1 MLRFFTILAII
12 PGFCEAIALD
22 TLLEAFL
29 HDEDRVGGGRVGLK
43 TKPAV
48 SNRAYTDKT
57 HLEWVKEFLLDR
69 ALTFSSQNES
79 ISIFTHNACLNL
91 CKTRTYQNPKQMHLI
106 SIQNLRKDAA
116 QYPDVK
122 NQIDSWNATVKQ
134 AEWQN
139 LEDVRKIYR
148 DAEAVGN
155 FTVFNIKGNEYRLI
169 VGINYE
175 EQTIFYKYFLIHAE
189 YDKNKWKNDPYF

>member
-1 MLRFFTILAII
+1 
-12 PGFCEAIALD
+12 
-22 TLLEAFL
+22 
-29 HDEDRVGGGRVGLK
+29 VGLK

-57 HLEWVKEFLLDR
+57 HLEGVKEFLLAR
-69 ALTFSSQNES
+69 ILTFSYQNDS
-79 ISIFTHNACLNL
+79 INIAANQGSKVKVSKSKL
-91 CKTRTYQNPKQMHLI
+91 CKTENPKNPKLMHLI
-106 SIQNLRKDAA
+106 TIRNLRKDAA

-122 NQIDSWNATVKQ
+122 NQIDSWNETVKK

-139 LEDVRKIYR
+139 LENVRNIYR

-155 FTVFNIKGNEYRLI
+155 FTVFNIKGNKYRLI

-175 EQTIFYKYFLIHAE
+175 QQIIFYKYFLTHAE
-189 YDKNKWKNDPYF
+189 YDKDKWKNDP